1 MYELYDKNGNQIGYR
16 MTKRI
21 KNEDGK
27 YDVLTARSKT
37 SEKDC
42 RKKLDDM
49 VKEYHLNIEKA
60 NCTKKNKYM
69 YKNIVYNHIIEH
81 LGSIKLCNLTEDD
94 CQRFINEYAGWSKA
108 FASKVR
114 MVLRRIL
121 TKAEKQELIKTNV
134 AKDIVLPTVY
144 ENKHRPIT
152 DEERRMIL
160 ETIPKHYAGT
170 IVLTMLC
177 CGLRPIE
184 IRRMKWDWIDF
195 ENAILTVG
203 KSKTEAGT
211 GRKIPIPPV
220 LLDALKEHK
229 AKELNNEYVFVK
241 YEKHTRMDDNRKKC
255 YQCFLF
261 VIKYDLTILQQRSNT
276 SEKKNS
282 VYLIFCERNMFIW
295 L

>member
-49 VKEYHLNIEKA
+49 VKEYYQLQEK
-60 NCTKKNKYM
+60 KKSGGVFSEMKLKDYADNWY
-69 YKNIVYNHIIEH
+69 H

-152 DEERRMIL
+152 DDERRMIL
-160 ETIPKHYAGT
+160 ETIPKH
-170 IVLTMLC
+170 
-177 CGLRPIE
+177 
-184 IRRMKWDWIDF
+184 
-195 ENAILTVG
+195 
-203 KSKTEAGT
+203 
-211 GRKIPIPPV
+211 
-220 LLDALKEHK
+220 
-229 AKELNNEYVFVK
+229 
-241 YEKHTRMDDNRKKC
+241 
-255 YQCFLF
+255 
-261 VIKYDLTILQQRSNT
+261 
-276 SEKKNS
+276 
-282 VYLIFCERNMFIW
+282 
-295 L
+295 

>member
-1 MYELYDKNGNQIGYR
+1 MHF
-16 MTKRI
+16 
-21 KNEDGK
+21 
-27 YDVLTARSKT
+27 
-37 SEKDC
+37 C
-42 RKKLDDM
+42 KKGR
-49 VKEYHLNIEKA
+49 V
-60 NCTKKNKYM
+60 
-69 YKNIVYNHIIEH
+69 
-81 LGSIKLCNLTEDD
+81 
-94 CQRFINEYAGWSKA
+94 
-108 FASKVR
+108 
-114 MVLRRIL
+114 
-121 TKAEKQELIKTNV
+121 
-134 AKDIVLPTVY
+134 PVY

-152 DEERRMIL
+152 DDERRMIL

-170 IVLTMLC
+170 MVLTMLC

>member
-1 MYELYDKNGNQIGYR
+1 
-16 MTKRI
+16 
-21 KNEDGK
+21 
-27 YDVLTARSKT
+27 
-37 SEKDC
+37 
-42 RKKLDDM
+42 
-49 VKEYHLNIEKA
+49 
-60 NCTKKNKYM
+60 M

-94 CQRFINEYAGWSKA
+94 CQRFINEYEGWSKT

-152 DEERRMIL
+152 DDERRMIL

-170 IVLTMLC
+170 MVLTMLC

-220 LLDALKEHK
+220 LLDALKKHK

-241 YEKHTRMDDNRKKC
+241 YEKHTRMDDNGLLSKLEKLCKRNGLGKRSSLVSQSSKELNHSTRLRAIPTSPHFLHRLSSSRSTN
-255 YQCFLF
+255 QCGKRMDGAL
-261 VIKYDLTILQQRSNT
+261 
-276 SEKKNS
+276 
-282 VYLIFCERNMFIW
+282 
-295 L
+295 

>member
-1 MYELYDKNGNQIGYR
+1 
-16 MTKRI
+16 MTAK
-21 KNEDGK
+21 
-27 YDVLTARSKT
+27 
-37 SEKDC
+37 
-42 RKKLDDM
+42 
-49 VKEYHLNIEKA
+49 
-60 NCTKKNKYM
+60 
-69 YKNIVYNHIIEH
+69 
-81 LGSIKLCNLTEDD
+81 
-94 CQRFINEYAGWSKA
+94 RFINEYAGWSKT

-121 TKAEKQELIKTNV
+121 TKAENKNSSKQCGKRHCSANCLR
-134 AKDIVLPTVY
+134 
-144 ENKHRPIT
+144 NKHRPIT
-152 DEERRMIL
+152 DDERRMIL

-170 IVLTMLC
+170 MVLTMLC

-241 YEKHTRMDDNRKKC
+241 FEKHTRMDDNAF
-255 YQCFLF
+255 YQSWKNF
-261 VIKYDLTILQQRSNT
+261 VKEMDLANGAHLYRNQV
-276 SEKKNS
+276 KNS
-282 VYLIFCERNMFIW
+282 IIAPDFEPYLLRHTFCTDCQAAGVPINVAKEWMGHSDISVTAKIYTHMVDEVFEQNRMRMAQYAVTKSQQVESSIATK
-295 L
+295 LMCKKKKRIVEK

>member
-49 VKEYHLNIEKA
+49 VKEYYQLQEKKKSGGVFSEMKLKDYADNWYHLNIEKA
-60 NCTKKNKYM
+60 NCTQKNKYM

-121 TKAEKQELIKTNV
+121 TKAEKQELIKT
-134 AKDIVLPTVY
+134 
-144 ENKHRPIT
+144 
-152 DEERRMIL
+152 
-160 ETIPKHYAGT
+160 
-170 IVLTMLC
+170 
-177 CGLRPIE
+177 
-184 IRRMKWDWIDF
+184 KW
-195 ENAILTVG
+195 
-203 KSKTEAGT
+203 
-211 GRKIPIPPV
+211 
-220 LLDALKEHK
+220 
-229 AKELNNEYVFVK
+229 
-241 YEKHTRMDDNRKKC
+241 
-255 YQCFLF
+255 
-261 VIKYDLTILQQRSNT
+261 QR
-276 SEKKNS
+276 
-282 VYLIFCERNMFIW
+282 
-295 L
+295 